1 MHKSLIS
8 KVAMI
13 AFVALLIGTMAMP
26 VLMQSDAIFAQDGSG
41 AAETPTA
48 EPPTPTTPPVDNPPV
63 DNPPDAPQEIPEPL
77 TVILFGT
84 GLAAL
89 SASVASRRKKQE

>member
-1 MHKSLIS
+1 MHKSLIAR
-8 KVAMI
+8 VAMV

-26 VLMQSDAIFAQDGSG
+26 ILMQSAAIFAQDNTS
-41 AAETPTA
+41 AETPSP
-48 EPPTPTTPPVDNPPV
+48 EPPTPVPTTAPTES
-63 DNPPDAPQEIPEPL
+63 PPDAPQEIPEPL